1 MKIRKETYD
10 LLDKYRS
17 HSGPNASFDSVIEYL
32 VLKNDPLLPQAP
44 EGFGI
49 DIRKDPT
56 IAVPETEFEESTDE
70 NFKSHPENIA
80 RQIIVF
86 LARRSLKAR
95 LLNDGTTHQQWMV
108 EWNFARKAGIQ
119 KSKKG
124 QRETAKE
131 AFAH

>member
-10 LLDKYRS
+10 LLDKYRG

-44 EGFGI
+44 EGYGI
-49 DIRKDPT
+49 DIRKDPV
-56 IAVPETEFEESTDE
+56 IAGPETEFEESKEED
-70 NFKSHPENIA
+70 FKSRPENVA

-95 LLNDGTTHQQWMV
+95 LLNDGTSHQQWMT
-108 EWNFARKAGIQ
+108 EWNIARKAGTQ
-119 KSKKG
+119 KSRNL
-124 QRETAKE
+124 QRETVKE
-131 AFAH
+131 VIGD